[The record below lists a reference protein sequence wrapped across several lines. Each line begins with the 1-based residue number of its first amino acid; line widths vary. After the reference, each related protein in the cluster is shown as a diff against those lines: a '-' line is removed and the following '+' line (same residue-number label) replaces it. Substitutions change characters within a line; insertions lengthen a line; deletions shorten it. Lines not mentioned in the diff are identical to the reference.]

1 MKHHNERE
9 NRSIVKKILF
19 VVISLILLIIQ
30 IYLLYVILFESSK
43 IKWLYIVVVI
53 MGIIC
58 VVNLFDKKMNSS
70 YKLIWTILILV
81 LPFTGT
87 LLYLFFGNERSF
99 PLKKSKKIKES
110 LKDYYI
116 TDFSYLNKLKEINP
130 TLYKHAMILSKET
143 NLKVH
148 SDTKVIF
155 YSDILKK
162 NNEMLDDIK
171 KAKKFIFIEFFIINN
186 GKLLNDLLGVLI
198 QKAKEN
204 VEIKICY
211 DDIGCKLGL
220 KDNTFDELKK
230 YKNVSINKFAAI
242 GYALDLSVNYR
253 DHRKC
258 VIIDGE
264 IAYIGGDNLADEYV
278 NLKDKYGYW
287 RDNAIRI
294 EGEAVYNTL
303 ISFAESWYIS
313 TKEILDIAKYKT
325 ETNIKTNNIVIPFM
339 DGPTDK
345 YNPASDI
352 YTSIT
357 NNAKDYL
364 YISTP
369 YLIIDNE
376 FLNHLCN
383 ASNSGVDV
391 RILVPGIPDKKLV
404 YILTQSHF
412 GKLLESGVKIYKYT
426 PGFNHAKNYICDDLF
441 GVVGSIN
448 LDYRSLYLHFENGVY
463 IYNDE
468 EIKKMK
474 ENFLYDLS
482 FSEEIKL
489 EDWKKRKWY
498 KKIIEFILKMFSP
511 LM

>member
-99 PLKKSKKIKES
+99 PLKKSKKIKEA

-162 NNEMLDDIK
+162 NNDMLDDIK

-204 VEIKICY
+204 VDC
-211 DDIGCKLGL
+211 
-220 KDNTFDELKK
+220 
-230 YKNVSINKFAAI
+230 
-242 GYALDLSVNYR
+242 
-253 DHRKC
+253 
-258 VIIDGE
+258 
-264 IAYIGGDNLADEYV
+264 
-278 NLKDKYGYW
+278 
-287 RDNAIRI
+287 
-294 EGEAVYNTL
+294 
-303 ISFAESWYIS
+303 
-313 TKEILDIAKYKT
+313 
-325 ETNIKTNNIVIPFM
+325 
-339 DGPTDK
+339 
-345 YNPASDI
+345 
-352 YTSIT
+352 
-357 NNAKDYL
+357 
-364 YISTP
+364 
-369 YLIIDNE
+369 
-376 FLNHLCN
+376 
-383 ASNSGVDV
+383 
-391 RILVPGIPDKKLV
+391 
-404 YILTQSHF
+404 
-412 GKLLESGVKIYKYT
+412 
-426 PGFNHAKNYICDDLF
+426 
-441 GVVGSIN
+441 
-448 LDYRSLYLHFENGVY
+448 
-463 IYNDE
+463 
-468 EIKKMK
+468 
-474 ENFLYDLS
+474 
-482 FSEEIKL
+482 
-489 EDWKKRKWY
+489 
-498 KKIIEFILKMFSP
+498 
-511 LM
+511 